1 MQWRNEMKLTAQE
14 AQLAYEALRVVNA
27 ALVKHKVDLIREYNE
42 TRKTQDDLYVP
53 EPEYTDL
60 DKTFDV
66 QDALCNLLRKLEKAL
81 DKPASKKKRKPPQ
94 DGKNERRT

>member
-1 MQWRNEMKLTAQE
+1 MKLTAQE

-27 ALVKHKVDLIREYNE
+27 ALVKHKIDLIREYNDS
-42 TRKTQDDLYVP
+42 RKTQEDPYVP
-53 EPEYTDL
+53 EPKYTQL

-66 QDALCNLLRKLEKAL
+66 QDALCSLLRKLEAAL
-81 DKPASKKKRKPPQ
+81 EKPANKKKRKPPR